1 MSKKAVHYYGLN
13 TPDGGAAMTRTAHQY
28 RCQCGFPDSRRE
40 FLAACVAGV
49 LSGRPLLGDAPAA
62 SGPKFSFEKTGQIIL
77 PRGPAGAFDST
88 HAKYPC
94 VLKVGDQ
101 WMMWFSGR
109 GDDAFT
115 GSVGLATSRD
125 GLRWTKANEGRAVL
139 APGRFGTPDETK
151 IDHPAVVRYDGRFHM
166 WYTAGPRDSLYRIC
180 YAISEDGYRWERQ
193 NGGRPVLG
201 TGERGKFDDRVVLHP
216 AVVRDTSGLLHLWYN
231 GVGPQKDFHV
241 GHATSRDGIDWQRQ
255 NGGDPILSGGTV
267 GGRKEI
273 YVYNVMVL
281 LEDDVYRM
289 WYSAALDLAPSGR
302 YASRGNAIVY
312 AESLDG
318 TLWTRDDAIT
328 LLSGGEHAPDAY
340 ACFAPYVVRR
350 ADGFWMYY
358 SMGSAYQRYQTGLAR
373 CPLPSRDV
381 RCEE

>member
-1 MSKKAVHYYGLN
+1 
-13 TPDGGAAMTRTAHQY
+13 MTGTAHQH
-28 RCQCGFPDSRRE
+28 RCPPGFPYSRRQ

-49 LSGRPLLGDAPAA
+49 LSGRQLLGDAL
-62 SGPKFSFEKTGQIIL
+62 SVSRSKFSFEKTDQIIL
-77 PRGPAGAFDST
+77 PRGPADAFDST

-101 WMMWFSGR
+101 WMMWYSGR

-125 GLRWTKANEGRAVL
+125 GLHWTKANEWRAVF
-139 APGRFGTPDETK
+139 APGLPGAPDETK
-151 IDHPAVVRYDGRFHM
+151 IDHPAVVHYDGQFHM
-166 WYTAGPRDSLYRIC
+166 WYTAGPRDSRYRIC
-180 YAISEDGYRWERQ
+180 YATSKDGYRWERQ

-201 TGERGKFDDRVVLHP
+201 PGERGKFDDRVVLHP
-216 AVVRDTSGLLHLWYN
+216 AVVRDTSGLMHLWYN

-241 GHATSRDGIDWQRQ
+241 GHATSRDGIEWKRQ
-255 NGGDPILSGGTV
+255 NGGDPVLSGGTV
-267 GGRKEI
+267 GGRREI

-289 WYSAALDLAPSGR
+289 WYSSALDLAPFGR
-302 YASRGNAIVY
+302 YAPRGSAIVY

-318 TLWTRDDAIT
+318 NQWTRDDAIM
-328 LLSGGEHAPDAY
+328 LLSGGEHEPDAY
-340 ACFAPYVVRR
+340 ACFSPYVVRR
-350 ADGFWMYY
+350 DDGFWMYY

-373 CPLPSRDV
+373 CPLPSR
-381 RCEE
+381 EE